1 MTRRPIRALR
11 GGAVALAV
19 AVALTACVSI
29 PTRGPVGEGVV
40 EVNEPAPV
48 TLLGYS
54 PEQDAS
60 PMEIVQGFLNANAA
74 GYSRETT
81 ADVSTTFSVAR
92 EYLSGEVRSTWNP
105 NEQVIVYPT
114 ASSPEV
120 TLLTE
125 TQVQVKVGVAAR
137 IDASGVYEES
147 APGSLQPLVFD
158 LVKDSGGQRRIS
170 RLDNGVVLSEPN
182 FELVFRQATIYFLSA
197 DNSHLVP
204 ETRWIPVRNLATSL
218 VRPLM
223 EGPSPWLR
231 DAVRTAVP
239 DGVQLET
246 GVVLVDADGTAEVSL
261 SGAALGDAEDRARM
275 LAQLEATLDIA
286 RVNSVEVLAGGVPLA
301 WEPARLVRGSL
312 PSDAALEVV
321 QDDTLMT
328 LGRGELAP
336 VAGVG
341 PLTGLDVTATARNEA
356 GSVRVVLSG
365 GGTLVRAASGGGDEQ
380 LLEAA
385 ALAPPSVDRLG
396 WVWTASAGPEGPVIT
411 AVRAGGAQQVV
422 RADWLAGRTV
432 HEVRVARDG
441 TRVAVLSTDAS
452 GFSLDVAGVVRDQ
465 EGTPLQLGEPIATG
479 ATLTEASRVVW
490 VDEST
495 LGVLGKTA
503 AATATTV
510 YLVPLAGQT
519 RALPALEGI
528 VALAGGKGERA
539 LYVTTSEGEL
549 YVRSGPGWAFVAD
562 GVRAP
567 SFPG

>member
-158 LVKDSGGQRRIS
+158 LVKDSGGQWRIS

-204 ETRWIPVRNLATSL
+204 ETRWFPVRNLATSL
-218 VRPLM
+218 VRALM

-321 QDDTLMT
+321 QDDTLMA